1 MKNFRKIILL
11 VQILA
16 ITLSLTGCED
26 ILEEENISQ
35 LQADNLLSTE
45 LGIKS
50 VIADAYSQLAGANNI
65 RDIVKREEMTSDEMW
80 QTGGGEN
87 GTASSLIA
95 FFWDSNNS
103 LEAFDWSPYWNA
115 IRDANTVLDNIENVT
130 EISDDTRNQLS
141 AEVRFLRVWAYYS
154 LWNQFGTMP
163 IRTSLTD
170 PRELARASEEEFSTF
185 MESEMLAV
193 IPVLPEPGNE
203 PNYGRVHSDGA
214 RALLTKWY
222 LNTKQW
228 QKCADMAKEIMDRGN
243 FALVP
248 SAFDLF
254 ALENERNSEFILVKA
269 LAPNTN
275 NGNNLVPTNFPPDF
289 YEGIDGGLNGVVNT
303 TWSNFAS
310 QYRLYDE
317 FYNSFEEGD
326 RRRDRI
332 LTRYIKSNGD
342 EVNLLDTPDNTRA
355 MKFPPDPATQGVF
368 HGNDF
373 PFVRFADILLARA
386 EALNEL
392 NGPNQESIDLIN
404 EIRNRAEIE
413 DIVIS
418 DYSSKEKLRDH
429 ILDERRWEFWSEG
442 KRRRDMLRMDKYI
455 SNAQARGKDAQEKHK
470 LFPIPQTEIDANTL
484 IEQNPGY

>member
-1 MKNFRKIILL
+1 M
-11 VQILA
+11 
-16 ITLSLTGCED
+16 
-26 ILEEENISQ
+26 
-35 LQADNLLSTE
+35 
-45 LGIKS
+45 
-50 VIADAYSQLAGANNI
+50 
-65 RDIVKREEMTSDEMW
+65 
-80 QTGGGEN
+80 
-87 GTASSLIA
+87 IA

-103 LEAFDWSPYWNA
+103 LEAFDWGKYWNA
-115 IRDANTVLDNIENVT
+115 IRDANTVLDNIDNVG
-130 EISDDTRNQLS
+130 EISEETRS
-141 AEVRFLRVWAYYS
+141 EIIAEVRFLRIWAYYS
-154 LWNQFGTMP
+154 LWNQFGDMP
-163 IRTSLTD
+163 IRTSLSD
-170 PRELARASEEEFSTF
+170 PRELARASDAEFSNF
-185 MESEMLAV
+185 METEMLAA
-193 IPVLPEPGNE
+193 IADLPEPGDE

-228 QKCADMAKEIMDRGN
+228 QKCADMAMQIMDRDN
-243 FALVP
+243 FELFP

-254 ALENERNSEFILVKA
+254 ALENERNSEFILVKT

-275 NGNNLVPTNFPPDF
+275 NGNNLVPTMFPPDF
-289 YEGIDGGLNGVVNT
+289 YEGIDGGLDGVVNT

-326 RRRDRI
+326 TRRLRI
-332 LTRYIKSNGD
+332 ITRYYNSSGA
-342 EVNLLDTPDNTRA
+342 EVNLLTTPDNTRA

-373 PFVRFADILLARA
+373 PSVRYADILLARA

-404 EIRNRAEIE
+404 EIRDRAELD
-413 DIVIS
+413 DITVD
-418 DYSSKEKLRDH
+418 DYPSKAALRMH

-442 KRRRDMLRMDKYI
+442 KRRRDMLRMGVYI

-470 LFPIPQTEIDANTL
+470 LFPIPQSEIDANKL

>member
-1 MKNFRKIILL
+1 MNYKIKTTL
-11 VQILA
+11 VVQLMTIMFLFQ
-16 ITLSLTGCED
+16 GCEN

-35 LQADNLLSTE
+35 LQADNLLTTQ
-45 LGIKS
+45 LGLES
-50 VIADAYSQLAGANNI
+50 VIADAYSQIAGANNI

-103 LEAFDWSPYWNA
+103 LEAFDWGKYWNA
-115 IRDANTVLDNIENVT
+115 IRDANTVLDNIDNVT
-130 EISDDTRNQLS
+130 EISGDLRAQLI
-141 AEVRFLRVWAYYS
+141 AEVRFLRIWAYYS
-154 LWNQFGTMP
+154 LWNQFGSMP
-163 IRTSLTD
+163 IRTSLSD
-170 PRELARASEEEFSTF
+170 SRELARASEEEFSAF
-185 MESEMLAV
+185 MESEMLAA
-193 IPVLPEPGNE
+193 IPDLPEPGDE
-203 PNYGRVHSDGA
+203 PNYGRVHSGGA

-228 QKCADMAKEIMDRGN
+228 QKCADMAKQIIDRGN
-243 FALVP
+243 FDLFP

-254 ALENERNSEFILVKA
+254 ALDNERNSEFILVKA

-275 NGNNLVPTNFPPDF
+275 NGNNLVPTMFPPDF
-289 YEGIDGGLNGVVNT
+289 YEGIDGGLAGVVNT

-326 RRRDRI
+326 TRRQRI
-332 LTRYIKSNGD
+332 ITKYNNSKGE
-342 EVNLLDTPDNTRA
+342 EVNLLATADNTRA

-373 PFVRFADILLARA
+373 PAVRYADILLARA

-392 NGPNQESIDLIN
+392 NGPNQGSIDLIN
-404 EIRNRAEIE
+404 QIRNRAELD
-413 DIVIS
+413 DITAA
-418 DYSSKEKLRDH
+418 DYPTKESLRDH

-442 KRRRDMLRMDKYI
+442 KRRRDMLRMGKYI
-455 SNAQARGKDAQEKHK
+455 SNAQARGKNAQEKHK
-470 LFPIPQTEIDANTL
+470 LFPIPQSEIDANKL